1 MKQGYL
7 SPCVMYIAGTYV
19 PACVLRFATH
29 IYIATLRYASLLRNK
44 YLAGIYFTHA
54 KACVMKQGYLSPCV
68 MYIAG
73 TYVPAYYIYIRY
85 ATVYIFIC
93 YATLR
98 IWLYTLR
105 YATHIYIYVL
115 RYATHIMVIY
125 TLRCATLLYIFISQV
140 HTYLLR
146 RIYPTR

>member
-1 MKQGYL
+1 
-7 SPCVMYIAGTYV
+7 MYIAGTYV

-115 RYATHIMVIY
+115 RYATHVLRYATHIMVIY